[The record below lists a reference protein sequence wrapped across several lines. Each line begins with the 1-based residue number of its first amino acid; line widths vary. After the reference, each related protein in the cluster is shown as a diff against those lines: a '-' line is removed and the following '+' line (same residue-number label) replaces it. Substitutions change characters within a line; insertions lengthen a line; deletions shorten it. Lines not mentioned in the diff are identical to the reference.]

1 MLLEK
6 GRCLRVAE
14 WCQAGH
20 RLLGIEPACEEGG
33 LTVFRRRR
41 RGYLAHDGR
50 RLRVRRLVVAH
61 ASRRGARRCARSVP
75 HAKDPP
81 NLSREGV
88 RGEVWSG
95 VVGERRGEV
104 WLE

>member
-33 LTVFRRRR
+33 GLFRRRH
-41 RGYLAHDGR
+41 RGYLVHDGR

-61 ASRRGARRCARSVP
+61 VDAGLVDAHAACRTRRTRRNALLPSENDATLGNQ
-75 HAKDPP
+75 H
-81 NLSREGV
+81 NYL
-88 RGEVWSG
+88 
-95 VVGERRGEV
+95 
-104 WLE
+104 